1 MMTLITPFGGRLV
14 DLRVPAAELAERCA
28 AAGRLPSVQLPDRA
42 VCDLEAR
49 APAHAGGG
57 SNA

>member
-1 MMTLITPFGGRLV
+1 MTTLITPFGGRL
-14 DLRVPAAELAERCA
+14 LRVPAAEPAERRT
-28 AAGRLPSVQLPDRA
+28 AAGRLPSVQLSDGA